1 MTPYRI
7 VACAALL
14 FSSAVASAS
23 GGRWMPD
30 LRHLDAIPMHSLP
43 TLNLQKAV
51 NTAVSKNNPLQF
63 AVPAS
68 LPLTLDDGTW
78 EPLDDGS
85 WSWRTRIYSAGAK
98 TLNLHFSQFSLPE
111 GASLM
116 LYDPTG
122 AAIAGPYTKDSQT
135 SDGQLW
141 TSVVNGETVIAEV
154 RTPASVKDQVKLQ
167 VGEVNHGYRNLA
179 ESGVGQFGKSGS
191 CEINVICPQGSPYQS
206 NQARA
211 LALITISGQYLCSG
225 QLINNVRKD
234 NTPYFLTAYH
244 CGVTSSTASSVVFYW
259 NYQSSA
265 CTPSD
270 EPSTNQ
276 SQSGSTFVAG
286 DATSDF
292 TLIKTASQPSS
303 SFKLYLAGWN
313 AGSAAPQSGG
323 VIHHPEGDVT
333 KVSLFSSP
341 ATKQDGATLCLDSV
355 LNAVCANS
363 RKVNV
368 WQVRYSQGVTE
379 GGSSGSALYDQNGL
393 IVGQLSGGST
403 SCSADPSKTSDI
415 FGRLNAAWT
424 ANSSSDGQLKAN
436 LDPDDTGTLSL
447 SGQNLGS
454 YTPSTTTSSS
464 DSTTSSSSSSSGGG
478 GGGAFAPL
486 TLLGLAALGLFRRR
500 ATSRRASS
508 V

>member
-1 MTPYRI
+1 MTSYKFL
-7 VACAALL
+7 VCATL
-14 FSSAVASAS
+14 FIFSTVVSAAD
-23 GGRWMPD
+23 GRWAPD

-43 TLNLQKAV
+43 VLNMQKAV
-51 NTAVSKNNPLQF
+51 TTAKSKNNPLQF
-63 AVPAS
+63 AVTAS
-68 LPLTLDDGTW
+68 LPLTLDDGAW
-78 EPLDDGS
+78 EQLNDGS
-85 WSWRTRIYSAGAK
+85 WSWRTRIYSVGAQ

-116 LYDPTG
+116 LYDPSG
-122 AAIAGPYTKDSQT
+122 SAIAGPYTKADQT
-135 SDGQLW
+135 TDGQLW

-154 RTPASVKDQVKLQ
+154 RTPASMKDQVQLQ
-167 VGEVNHGYRNLA
+167 IGEVNHGYRSLA
-179 ESGVGQFGKSGS
+179 KSGVGQFGDSGS
-191 CEINVICPQGSPYQS
+191 CEINVACPAGDPYRS

-211 LALITISGQYLCSG
+211 LALITINGRYLCSG
-225 QLINNVRKD
+225 QLINNVRRD

-244 CGVTSSTASSVVFYW
+244 CGITSSTAGSVVFYW

-270 EPSTNQ
+270 EPSSNQ
-276 SQSGSTFVAG
+276 TQSGSTFVAG

-292 TLIKTASQPSS
+292 TLIRTAHQPKSS
-303 SFKLYLAGWN
+303 YNLYLAGWN
-313 AGSAAPQSGG
+313 AGSTAPQSGG

-333 KVSLFSSP
+333 KVSIFSTP
-341 ATKQDGATLCLDSV
+341 ASKQDGATLCLDDV
-355 LNAVCANS
+355 LSAVCTKS

-403 SCSADPSKTSDI
+403 SCSASSSATDI
-415 FGRLNAAWT
+415 YGRLNAAWT
-424 ANSSSDGQLKAN
+424 ASTSSSGQLKAN
-436 LDPDDTGTLSL
+436 LDPDDSGTLSL
-447 SGQNLGS
+447 SGQNLGT
-454 YTPSTTTSSS
+454 YS
-464 DSTTSSSSSSSGGG
+464 DSNTTAAGSSGGG

-486 TLLGLAALGLFRRR
+486 TLLGLTVFGLLRRR
-500 ATSRRASS
+500 AISRRASS